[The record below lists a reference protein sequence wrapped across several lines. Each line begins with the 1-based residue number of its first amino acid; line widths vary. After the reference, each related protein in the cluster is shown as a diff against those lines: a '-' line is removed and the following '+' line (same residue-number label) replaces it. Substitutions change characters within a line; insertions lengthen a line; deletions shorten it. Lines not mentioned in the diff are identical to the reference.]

1 MIYEKELL
9 LKNKST
15 YKLSLSTFKNGINT
29 ETDENSLP
37 YKYAKVS
44 YNFSFKRGS
53 LKTGNGFSKLV
64 LPETSEASSAMRE
77 LMILGDYEKLNKLWL
92 FPYYNTS
99 ANYRD
104 HMLLLSYDD
113 VVKYVKIIGINPI
126 FYNIDLAE
134 TLTFTSEPNAL
145 YYNIDGE
152 DVMLVSSATDGMF
165 TFKPANSSQLLADAP
180 KIISICRH
188 YERVFAIEEG
198 KRNKLVFSAN
208 LDPTNWDISIDDAGY
223 IEIIDDRGC
232 LQKVVSFNDYV
243 YIFKEYG
250 ISRLSA
256 YGDQTEFS
264 LSSMY
269 VTSGKIYG
277 NSVCVCGD
285 RIMFLSRDGIYSF
298 NGYSATKLSLNI
310 ESMFEEN
317 NDQCCSAYHNG
328 KYYLG
333 CRLKY
338 DDDEIVGCEAH
349 SEGYVNNSL
358 IELDLKTGDITL
370 TRGVDL
376 KDLCSIEYET
386 VNKLAVLFNG
396 EHKKVLGQMDDSGAV
411 FGTPLKKV
419 WTSPYTNLGYPD
431 KTKKIEKFSIISK
444 HNCLVKIKTNLESKT
459 FEIVGK
465 NSTSTIYPNLKGE
478 MFQFSIE
485 TEGELSEISSPEIT
499 IGITRWQIIAKKK

>member
-1 MIYEKELL
+1 
-9 LKNKST
+9 
-15 YKLSLSTFKNGINT
+15 
-29 ETDENSLP
+29 
-37 YKYAKVS
+37 
-44 YNFSFKRGS
+44 
-53 LKTGNGFSKLV
+53 
-64 LPETSEASSAMRE
+64 
-77 LMILGDYEKLNKLWL
+77 
-92 FPYYNTS
+92 
-99 ANYRD
+99 
-104 HMLLLSYDD
+104 
-113 VVKYVKIIGINPI
+113 
-126 FYNIDLAE
+126 
-134 TLTFTSEPNAL
+134 
-145 YYNIDGE
+145 
-152 DVMLVSSATDGMF
+152 MLVTSATDGMF
-165 TFKPANSSQLLADAP
+165 TFKPLNSSQLLADAP

-208 LDPTNWDISIDDAGY
+208 LDPTNWDISLDEAGY
-223 IEIIDDRGC
+223 IEIVDDRGC

-256 YGDQTEFS
+256 YGDQAEFS

-285 RIMFLSRDGIYSF
+285 RIIFLSRDGIYSF

-317 NDQCCSAYHNG
+317 NDECCSAYHNG

-338 DDDEIVGCEAH
+338 DDNETIGCEGY
-349 SEGYVNNSL
+349 SEGYINNSL

-376 KDLCSIEYET
+376 KDMCSIEYET
-386 VNKLAVLFNG
+386 VNKLAVIFNN
-396 EHKKVLGQMDDSGAV
+396 EHKKVLGQIDNSGTI

-419 WTSPYTNLGYPD
+419 WTSPYTNLGYAN
-431 KTKKIEKFSIISK
+431 KVKKIEKFSLVTK
-444 HNCLVKIKTNLESKT
+444 HNCKVVIKTNLESKI
-459 FEIVGK
+459 FEIEGK

-485 TEGELSEISSPEIT
+485 TDGDLSDIASPEIT
-499 IGITRWQIIAKKK
+499 IGISK

>member
-1 MIYEKELL
+1 MIYEKNLL

-15 YKLSLSTFKNGINT
+15 HKLSLSTFKNGINT
-29 ETDENSLP
+29 ETDENCLP
-37 YKYAKVS
+37 YNFAKVA
-44 YNFSFKRGS
+44 YNYSFKRGA
-53 LKTGNGFSKLV
+53 LKTGIGFSELV
-64 LPETSEASSAMRE
+64 LPKTNSSNSEMRNLQIVDE
-77 LMILGDYEKLNKLWL
+77 YEKLNKLWL
-92 FPYYNTS
+92 FPYYNSS

-104 HMLLLSYDD
+104 HMLLLSFDN
-113 VVKYVKIIGINPI
+113 VVKYVKIIGINPV

-134 TLTFTSEPNAL
+134 NLTFTSEPNAL
-145 YYNIDGE
+145 YYNINGD

-165 TFKPANSSQLLADAP
+165 TFKPLNSSTIIADAP
-180 KIISICRH
+180 KIISLCRH

-198 KRNKLVFSAN
+198 KRNRLVFSAN
-208 LDPTNWDISIDDAGY
+208 LDPTNWDISIDEAGY

-256 YGDQTEFS
+256 YGDQAEFS
-264 LSSMY
+264 LSSMF

-285 RIMFLSRDGIYSF
+285 RIIFLARDGIYSF

-338 DDDEIVGCEAH
+338 SDNEIVGCEGY

-358 IELDLKTGDITL
+358 IELDLKTGDIVL

-376 KDLCSIEYET
+376 KDMCSIEYET
-386 VNKLAVLFNG
+386 VNKLAVLFNN
-396 EHKKVLGQMDDSGAV
+396 EHKKILGQIDNSGTI

-419 WTSPYTNLGYPD
+419 WTSPYTNLGYSD
-431 KTKKIEKFSIISK
+431 KVKKIEKFSVVSK
-444 HNCLVKIKTNLESKT
+444 HDCKITIKTNLESKT
-459 FEIVGK
+459 FDVKGK
-465 NSTSTIYPNLKGE
+465 NSTSTVYPNLKGE

-485 TEGELSEISSPEIT
+485 TEESEAEIASPEIT
-499 IGITRWQIIAKKK
+499 IGISR

>member
-1 MIYEKELL
+1 
-9 LKNKST
+9 
-15 YKLSLSTFKNGINT
+15 
-29 ETDENSLP
+29 
-37 YKYAKVS
+37 
-44 YNFSFKRGS
+44 
-53 LKTGNGFSKLV
+53 
-64 LPETSEASSAMRE
+64 
-77 LMILGDYEKLNKLWL
+77 MILGDYEKLNKLWL

-256 YGDQTEFS
+256 YGDQTEFNVS
-264 LSSMY
+264 HLFISSVKLY
-269 VTSGKIYG
+269 GETVT
-277 NSVCVCGD
+277 VCGNK
-285 RIMFLSRDGIYSF
+285 ILLLAKDGIHSF
-298 NGYSATKLSLNI
+298 DGYSTKKLNLGIDSL
-310 ESMFEEN
+310 FEGVSNECANGLYYN
-317 NDQCCSAYHNG
+317 N
-328 KYYLG
+328 KYYLA
-333 CRLKY
+333 CRLNFNDGEK
-338 DDDEIVGCEAH
+338 IGCENY
-349 SEGYVNNSL
+349 EGGYKNNAL
-358 IELDLKTGDITL
+358 IELDLSTNEISI
-370 TRGVDL
+370 TRGVDIASMVVL
-376 KDLCSIEYET
+376 EGENFSK
-386 VNKLAVLFNG
+386 VAVCFNG
-396 EHKKVLGQMDDSGAV
+396 EHSKKIGELNKSGCV
-411 FGTPLKKV
+411 FGQALSKKWV
-419 WTSPYTNLGYPD
+419 SPKSNMGYPTKVKQIKECFI
-431 KTKKIEKFSIISK
+431 KTKGP
-444 HNCLVKIKTNLESKT
+444 CKIKICTDKQTKEFNVMPKEVSQRIKLGMTGEQIEVSFMSDYLGET
-459 FEIVGK
+459 LISCPQIV
-465 NSTSTIYPNLKGE
+465 LD
-478 MFQFSIE
+478 IE
-485 TEGELSEISSPEIT
+485 G
-499 IGITRWQIIAKKK
+499 